1 MKQSPFQE
9 MKNTFHTMDE
19 LDLFNQSKNRLDQ
32 ISEDSKL
39 SRMIGKYIYGW
50 NTVYPIASC
59 LNSIP
64 SSLKEVHKKFLEK
77 ACPGKEKEIV
87 HNITLFLVEYC
98 PIHFLSLPKK

>member
-39 SRMIGKYIYGW
+39 SRIIGKYMGGTLY
-50 NTVYPIASC
+50 TLLHQVSTP
-59 LNSIP
+59 
-64 SSLKEVHKKFLEK
+64 FR
-77 ACPGKEKEIV
+77 KEKEIV

-98 PIHFLSLPKK
+98 PNIVLSLPPK